1 MNLTYRLSATVVVA
15 ACALAAAASAIAQGT
30 DDHTTASALVLSL
43 ERDASRAPVLGAA
56 LGHAKDA
63 LERAGRLRSAGDEAH
78 AKAADGLAREWAE
91 TARDL
96 ARAADAERQAA
107 EIRRKAVDAQAQL
120 ERSRALVEEAI
131 ARAGRLRSELEA
143 ASRAVPK
150 DKP

>member
-1 MNLTYRLSATVVVA
+1 MNLTYRVFGVVA
-15 ACALAAAASAIAQGT
+15 AVCALAGPPSAIGQGN
-30 DDHTTASALVLSL
+30 DDHTTASALVLNL
-43 ERDASRAPVLGAA
+43 ERDVGRAPVLGAA

-63 LERAGRLRSAGDEAH
+63 LERAARLRSAGDEAH
-78 AKAADGLAREWAE
+78 AKTADGLAREWAE

-96 ARAADAERQAA
+96 FRAVDAERQAA

-143 ASRAVPK
+143 ATRAVPK